1 MSIKVANS
9 QVTGG
14 WARTRRRGVAN
25 GARVG
30 YTWDMS
36 EDEIRYPPWDGG
48 DDQLENDLPQW
59 KATTQ
64 DILRQVDAVKGHRQ
78 KYVTYPDGTRY
89 RVKRAK
95 DADYTND
102 TGHEVEV
109 WELVPEP

>member
-1 MSIKVANS
+1 MDFPAATTRNMQADVGSPTVPAS
-9 QVTGG
+9 GTPGG
-14 WARTRRRGVAN
+14 
-25 GARVG
+25 
-30 YTWDMS
+30 MS
-36 EDEIRYPPWDGG
+36 EEEIRYPPWDGG

-64 DILRQVDAVKGHRQ
+64 DIMRQVDAVKGHRQ

-95 DADYTND
+95 DADYTTD

>member
-1 MSIKVANS
+1 MLFTAVPFASSDDLAVARHLPLGRHQAGDRHS
-9 QVTGG
+9 QVL
-14 WARTRRRGVAN
+14 RRPGH
-25 GARVG
+25 
-30 YTWDMS
+30 
-36 EDEIRYPPWDGG
+36 
-48 DDQLENDLPQW
+48 PQW

-95 DADYTND
+95 DADYTTD